1 MFCIYCGK
9 KIIENAAFCT
19 SCGAKVMGA
28 EENGAVSVVPKE
40 QSMAD
45 SMREVTANFEKSNG
59 MTPAELYVLGLKKE
73 AEGAIGAANYWF
85 KVAAARG
92 HSAAKSKLQNEM
104 GIATASGAVAAS
116 ANVVGSLK
124 ATGGV
129 ATGSGNAVATTVLN
143 SAEAVRVSE
152 IGARFANGLETINTA
167 RGGGKGLK
175 GFVGE
180 HMQAANASFEGKM
193 TYVIDNNGNADLVY
207 VGKNGH
213 KYYQQMKIG
222 SSHTHRNIDFEKYKG
237 QTIVVDKGNPNFK
250 KIKAEGAKHG
260 VKVIEGNLTKEEV
273 EFLEKWMTKETALRG
288 TKTATIVPR
297 VYASHKAGLQSAK
310 SGALYGGGF
319 SLGSNLVDV
328 ACGDKD
334 LGEAAGDVAKDT
346 AIAYGTGYVAGAVG
360 SAVAST
366 SAGAAAIGAVSAA
379 GSAVAST
386 AVGGAVVAGA
396 TATTAAI
403 GAAGTAATAAAV
415 GAVGTAGAAVGS
427 AAVAATTAVAGTAA
441 GAAVASGVAATA
453 AAGAAVGAA
462 AVAAAPVVAVGCVLG
477 AGYKLIKKL
486 WD

>member
-1 MFCIYCGK
+1 MFCISCGQEL
-9 KIIENAAFCT
+9 IEGALFCT
-19 SCGAKVMGA
+19 SCGTKTIDVADKSEFAGVVA
-28 EENGAVSVVPKE
+28 AVEYNKFNE
-40 QSMAD
+40 C
-45 SMREVTANFEKSNG
+45 
-59 MTPAELYVLGLKKE
+59 TPAELYVRGLKKE
-73 AEGAIGAANYWF
+73 AEGLIDEAIDLFRLAAQ
-85 KVAAARG
+85 KG
-92 HSAAKSKLQNEM
+92 HSAALAKLQKEN
-104 GIATASGAVAAS
+104 GIVAGIGVLAAGANVVNSIEITGAVATS
-116 ANVVGSLK
+116 NGNV
-124 ATGGV
+124 
-129 ATGSGNAVATTVLN
+129 VATTILN
-143 SAEAVRVSE
+143 SAETARVAD
-152 IGARFANGLETINTA
+152 IGKRFANGLENLNTG
-167 RGGGKGLK
+167 RGGQYGFK

-180 HMQAANASFEGKM
+180 EMQAAQASLEGKL
-193 TYVIDNNGNADLVY
+193 TYVKNDNGIYDLVY

-222 SSHTHRNIDFEKYKG
+222 YKPSDINFEKYKG
-237 QTIVVDKGNPNFK
+237 QTLVIDKGNPHFK
-250 KIKAEGAKHG
+250 QFKAEGAKHG
-260 VKVIEGNLTKEEV
+260 VKVVEGNITNAEAQELANLMKKE
-273 EFLEKWMTKETALRG
+273 AAIRG

-297 VYASHKAGLQSAK
+297 VYSAHKAGLQSAK

-328 ACGDKD
+328 ACGDKE

-346 AIAYGTGYVAGAVG
+346 AIAYGTGYVAGVVG